1 MSLTIRQIKYF
12 VATAELGQVSQ
23 AAHHLN
29 ISQSAV
35 TTAIQDLEATLGT
48 ALFQRTPT
56 GMDLTESGRRFLN
69 HAYTVLAA
77 VDDALRVAP
86 APDEI
91 DGDLS
96 VAATYTVIG
105 YFLPH
110 HLQRFAQLH
119 PQIRVRLHEV
129 TREQV
134 EEGLIDQRH
143 DLGVVLTSNV
153 KNSELASE
161 TLMASARRLWVPA
174 RHPLLQ
180 QADVRLADVA
190 REPYIML
197 TVDEAAQTTLRYW
210 SRTPYLPDVR
220 LRTASV
226 EAVRSMVA
234 NGLGVAILS
243 DLVYRPWSLE
253 GKRIETVM
261 LKDVVPS
268 MDVGLAWKKH
278 RPLSAPMAAFREY
291 FRQVYADAAFTGARS
306 RAA

>member
-1 MSLTIRQIKYF
+1 MSLTFRQLKYF
-12 VATAELGQVSQ
+12 AATAELGQVSQ
-23 AAHHLN
+23 AAYQLN

-35 TTAIQDLEATLGT
+35 TTAIKDLEATLGT
-48 ALFQRTPT
+48 ALFQRTPS

-86 APDEI
+86 EPLEI
-91 DGDLS
+91 VGELS
-96 VAATYTVIG
+96 VAATYTAIG

-110 HLQRFAQLH
+110 HLQRFSLLH
-119 PQIRVRLHEV
+119 PHITVRLHEV
-129 TREQV
+129 SREQV

-153 KNSELASE
+153 KNSELTSE
-161 TLMASARRLWVPA
+161 TLVGSPRRLWVPA
-174 RHPLLQ
+174 RHPLL
-180 QADVRLADVA
+180 ARAEVRLADVA

-197 TVDEAAQTTLRYW
+197 TVDEAAQTALRYW

-234 NGLGVAILS
+234 NGMGVAILS
-243 DLVYRPWSLE
+243 DMVWRPWSLE
-253 GKRIETVM
+253 GKRIETIV
-261 LKDVVPS
+261 LRDPIPS
-268 MDVGLAWKKH
+268 MDVGLAWK
-278 RPLSAPMAAFREY
+278 RQRALSAPMSAFREY
-291 FRQVYADAAFTGARS
+291 FRQAFADPAGSVGRV

>member
-1 MSLTIRQIKYF
+1 MPLTLRQLKYF
-12 VATAELGQVSQ
+12 AATAELGQVSQ
-23 AAHHLN
+23 AAYQLS

-35 TTAIQDLEATLGT
+35 TTAIKELEATLGT
-48 ALFQRTPT
+48 TLFQRTPS

-77 VDDALRVAP
+77 VDDALRAAP
-86 APDEI
+86 EPADVTGE
-91 DGDLS
+91 LT

-110 HLQRFAQLH
+110 HLQRFTQLH
-119 PQIRVRLHEV
+119 PGITVRVHEV

-153 KNSELASE
+153 TNSQLASE
-161 TLMASARRLWVPA
+161 TLVASPRRLWVPA
-174 RHPLLQ
+174 RHALLDR
-180 QADVRLADVA
+180 ADVRLSDVA
-190 REPYIML
+190 QEPYIML
-197 TVDEAAQTTLRYW
+197 TVDEAAQTSLRYW
-210 SRTPYLPDVR
+210 SRTPYLPNVR

-243 DLVYRPWSLE
+243 DMVWRPWSLE
-253 GKRIETVM
+253 GKRIETIV
-261 LKDVVPS
+261 LKDAIPS

-291 FRQVYADAAFTGARS
+291 FRQAYAEPGNTSGRS